1 MLKKLEKN
9 VVKIHS
15 NILEVINL
23 CCQLAAFIIL
33 WVFQALYAY
42 IFSPSKRYDVYQI
55 VTEPKAHFMMPF
67 KNQTGN
73 DIEGGVFINGT
84 SYKLPSRPKYNWE
97 LTEDTRGYEDLSLM
111 YEEINTMSN
120 LQITYNLITGINL
133 LMLFVRFLLL
143 LKFQPRLAIITK
155 TFERSTVDILHFL
168 VVYIIFMAMAAVLGN
183 TMFGHS
189 IECVSS
195 VPSAFELLFL
205 LLIGATSFTEFVPEG
220 LVGNEFDLFFR
231 VFYCGLIPVMFQW
244 ILFEFFVAILGDAF
258 GEEKELLHD
267 IEATGDTLPND
278 LRKLAEYKMATVRKE
293 WPRFEDVHDL
303 LKAGVKLHEKQHPS
317 NEEDYLEML
326 DRNDDIKEDDYE
338 GNLEIVT
345 HVAKKFMKKDPFYV
359 GGLKYQ
365 PASFVATLL
374 QNKPKF
380 EDTHKELNQKRE
392 KIRRMKLDMYRKL
405 QKCVD
410 EVRDDMEIHLRHQK

>member
-1 MLKKLEKN
+1 
-9 VVKIHS
+9 
-15 NILEVINL
+15 
-23 CCQLAAFIIL
+23 
-33 WVFQALYAY
+33 
-42 IFSPSKRYDVYQI
+42 
-55 VTEPKAHFMMPF
+55 
-67 KNQTGN
+67 
-73 DIEGGVFINGT
+73 
-84 SYKLPSRPKYNWE
+84 
-97 LTEDTRGYEDLSLM
+97 
-111 YEEINTMSN
+111 
-120 LQITYNLITGINL
+120 
-133 LMLFVRFLLL
+133 
-143 LKFQPRLAIITK
+143 
-155 TFERSTVDILHFL
+155 
-168 VVYIIFMAMAAVLGN
+168 MAAVLGN

-258 GEEKELLHD
+258 GEEKEILHD

-345 HVAKKFMKKDPFYV
+345 HVAKEFMKKDPFYV

-365 PASFVATLL
+365 PASLVATLL

-380 EDTHKELNQKRE
+380 EDTHEELNQKRE

-410 EVRDDMEIHLRHQK
+410 EVRDDMEIHLRHQKSLVQRSENSAVRWKRIKELAEDIEIVLEDVTKETFDKKKVKAKVRELQAKRSEADKEYEKKWKEAIEKVKRHRSAPPKSVFDATRVLLRSKSKSLKIQQALKFQKLLSQHGSKSSNRRHREKQIEETRNAEAELIALSTIKKRK